1 MSEIRNPKIETEE
14 VTRRARRIKLLLMD
28 CDGVLTD
35 GRIWLTPDGDEQK
48 GFHARD
54 GQGIKLLHAAG
65 IGTGVISGRT
75 SNMLARRARDLEMT
89 FVRQGVHDKL
99 TVLNETLK
107 AASIT
112 EDECA
117 YIGDDLPDVGVMQRV
132 GLACAVA
139 DAAAEVKQAAHYVT
153 RAAGGFGAVREVADL
168 ILKATREKSAY
179 D

>member
-1 MSEIRNPKIETEE
+1 MSETRNPKIEIDE

-28 CDGVLTD
+28 CDGVMTD
-35 GRIWLTPDGDEQK
+35 GRIWFTPDGDEQK

-54 GQGIKLLHAAG
+54 GLGVKLLHAAG
-65 IGTGVISGRT
+65 IDTGVISGRT

-89 FVRQGVHDKL
+89 FVRQGIHDKVA
-99 TVLNETLK
+99 VLNEILK
-107 AASIT
+107 AASII

-117 YIGDDLPDVGVMQRV
+117 YVGDDIPDVGIMQRV

-139 DAAAEVKQAAHYVT
+139 DAAEEAKQVAHYVT

-168 ILKATREKSAY
+168 ILKATRENPR
-179 D
+179 